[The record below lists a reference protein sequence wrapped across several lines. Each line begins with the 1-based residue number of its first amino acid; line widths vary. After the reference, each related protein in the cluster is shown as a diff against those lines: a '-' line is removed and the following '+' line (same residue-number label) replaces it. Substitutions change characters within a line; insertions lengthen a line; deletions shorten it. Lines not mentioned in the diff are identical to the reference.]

1 MKMKRCVMAVSI
13 GLAGTLLAA
22 CGSSSSNTGATGKT
36 PTNASSK
43 QKTIGV
49 AVADQ
54 KSLFYIAAVDGMK
67 KAATELGAKLIVL
80 SADND
85 ANKQVNQV
93 NDLLTQKIDVLVF
106 IAQDATAAADGVRA
120 ANKANVPVIAVDEKP
135 ESGSGQLATYIATDS
150 VKAADALCTW
160 MFAQMGG
167 SGEIGILRGVL
178 GATAELQRS
187 KGCKQALDRTPGI
200 KVVATQ
206 STNWDE
212 TQGYKAAQNMLASN
226 PGIKAI
232 FGESD
237 AMGLGAAKPFLFRQ
251 ETDEIGVRVGEHGA
265 HAVQEPVDLALAAQK
280 HAAQHA
286 AGHAGRVR
294 LRIGQCQRGAPGPAE
309 QQPFVDAKMAAQ
321 GFDVADQMRGGVVRQ
336 PAEGPRPTRAALV
349 ENDYSPDRRVE
360 KPSMHRPGARARAPM
375 QEQCR
380 AAAWV
385 ARLLPVHHMAVGQR
399 QVAGLVGS
407 NLGKQIT
414 AWHGPMV

>member
-1 MKMKRCVMAVSI
+1 MKMKRYVMAVSL

-22 CGSSSSNTGATGKT
+22 CSGSSSGTGATGSTKT
-36 PTNASSK
+36 NTSSK

-93 NDLLTQKIDVLVF
+93 NDLLTQQVDALVF
-106 IAQDATAAADGVRA
+106 IAQDATAAAAGVKA
-120 ANKANVPVIAVDEKP
+120 ANKAGVPVIAVDEKP

-206 STNWDE
+206 SANWDE
-212 TQGYKAAQNMLASN
+212 TQGFKATQNMLAAN

-237 AMGLGAAKPFLFRQ
+237 AMGLGAAKAAR
-251 ETDEIGVRVGEHGA
+251 DAKRKVIAVGIDGFPTMITGIKDGLTQA
-265 HAVQEPVDLALAAQK
+265 TQAQVPYKMGQLSIDNALKVLSGQK
-280 HAAQHA
+280 
-286 AGHAGRVR
+286 
-294 LRIGQCQRGAPGPAE
+294 LPAE
-309 QQPFVDAKMAAQ
+309 QLQDTVLVTSKNVSTVNPVD
-321 GFDVADQMRGGVVRQ
+321 FY
-336 PAEGPRPTRAALV
+336 GPNV
-349 ENDYSPDRRVE
+349 
-360 KPSMHRPGARARAPM
+360 K
-375 QEQCR
+375 
-380 AAAWV
+380 
-385 ARLLPVHHMAVGQR
+385 
-399 QVAGLVGS
+399 
-407 NLGKQIT
+407 
-414 AWHGPMV
+414 